1 MKTINRVGNIFNEIF
16 GKYFSQNPLTEF
28 EIERMF
34 YWSDFGHFRVE
45 DNIRVFKG
53 HFRIYHI

>member
-1 MKTINRVGNIFNEIF
+1 MKFF
-16 GKYFSQNPLTEF
+16 GKYFSQNPLSEF

-53 HFRIYHI
+53 NFRIYHI